1 MGVIMNLQFKKLLTS
16 TMIMLTFSGF
26 LFSNNIV
33 DNQRIYLGVANN
45 IERVVSIDLADFG
58 NPTLPTNGS
67 NATYDSTAC
76 ELPIRLVT
84 GATATDTVGFFRTN
98 DNTRFLR
105 INFGSKKITGFQG
118 YITTTASTDIRL
130 SINTTPG
137 TQTYVRTNTATFTVI
152 ATGVK
157 ATTANV
163 PLLINRVNLNLTG
176 EIEIRTTS
184 STGWSELIF
193 YYTE

>member
-1 MGVIMNLQFKKLLTS
+1 MNLQIKKLLVS
-16 TMIMLTFSGF
+16 TMIMGAVAGI
-26 LFSNNIV
+26 LFTNNNKDTSIF
-33 DNQRIYLGVANN
+33 QGQAANLEK
-45 IERVVSIDLADFG
+45 IVSIDLADFG
-58 NPTLPTNGS
+58 NPTLPTNNT

-84 GATATDTVGFFRTN
+84 GATTTDTVGFFRTN

-130 SINTTPG
+130 SKNTNPG
-137 TQTYVRTNTATFTVI
+137 TQTYVRNNTATFTVI

-157 ATTANV
+157 ATTANI
-163 PLLINRVNLNLTG
+163 PLLLNRVDLDLTG
-176 EIEIRTTS
+176 EIEIRTS
-184 STGWSELIF
+184 ASTGWKEIIF
-193 YYTE
+193 YYNE